1 MKAALPLLR
10 GTLDVMILKALSWGE
25 VHGYGVSR
33 WIRDT
38 TGGVFEVQEGALY
51 PALRRLE
58 GRGWVE
64 SRWTLTETGRE
75 ARVYTLTESGSKQL
89 RREMGTWTRYVAAM
103 TRVLDAASPEAKA

>member
-1 MKAALPLLR
+1 MESSLPLLR
-10 GTLDVMILKALSWGE
+10 GTLDVMILKAMSWGE

-33 WIRDT
+33 WIRET

-64 SRWTLTETGRE
+64 SRWTVTETGRE
-75 ARVYTLTESGSKQL
+75 ARVYALTESGRKQL
-89 RREMGTWTRYVAAM
+89 RREVGTWSRYVQAM
-103 TRVLDAASPEAKA
+103 TRVLQSAGPGA